1 MNRVHT
7 KPLSDSDKR
16 KDLEGDISVDQLRDI
31 IRREAALLQ
40 LSFDDAV
47 TRAKART
54 LPRNHIGDDISLL
67 VELLPA

>member
-1 MNRVHT
+1 MNRAHT

-40 LSFDDAV
+40 LSFV
-47 TRAKART
+47 
-54 LPRNHIGDDISLL
+54 PRNHIGDDISLL